1 MTAVLDVQNLNVKFR
16 QDGSVVH
23 AVRNVSFTVAKGETL
38 AIVGESGSGKSV
50 TALST
55 VSLLADSAQVSGS
68 ITYNGKQMVG
78 ATEPELRRVRGN
90 DISFIFQEPMTSLN
104 PLHTI
109 ERQLA
114 ESIELH
120 QGLRP
125 QSLGDRFL
133 LGWMG
138 LKIGSLF
145 PVFFGLAYFRTVLV
159 LLATWRSLWDQTW
172 WDFTLSMARLVIV
185 DPVITGAILSVV
197 VGGFLWC
204 GQFLIRRFLAGKLSR
219 DPMRLCII
227 ELLTKVGIRDPETR
241 LGAYPHELSGGQRQR
256 VMIAMALANGPE
268 LLIADEPTTAL
279 DVTIQA
285 QILDLLADL
294 KAREGMSLL
303 FITHDLTIVR
313 KIADRVCVMKDGEIV
328 EQGPT
333 AQIFSA
339 PQHSYTQ
346 MLLAAESTGVPL
358 PVPADAPVVATTDAL
373 KIWFPLYAGLLKRTV
388 GYVKAVNAASL
399 SVRVGETVGIVG
411 ESGSGK
417 TTLALAI
424 MRLIRSEGPIGFLGQ
439 PIQDFSQQQM
449 RPLRKEMQIVF
460 QDPFG
465 SLSPRMTIEQI
476 IAEGLGVHGLEP
488 GRNAHDMVTEMM
500 TEVGLDPA
508 LMDRYPHE
516 FSGGQRQ
523 RIAIARALIL
533 RPKLMVLDEPTSA
546 LDMTV
551 QVQIVQLLRDLQQK
565 YGLAYLFISHDLK
578 VVRALSHKVMVMKNG
593 DVVEQGDA
601 QAIFD
606 APQSDYTKALMKAA
620 YEAATG

>member
-1 MTAVLDVQNLNVKFR
+1 MTADPQERKIQVLDVQNLNVKFR
-16 QDGSVVH
+16 QDGSFVH

-55 VSLLADSAQVSGS
+55 VSLLADSAQVTGS
-68 ITYNGKQMVG
+68 ITYGGKQMVG
-78 ATEPELRRVRGN
+78 ASEPELRRVRGN

-120 QGLRP
+120 QGLRGP
-125 QSLGDRFL
+125 
-133 LGWMG
+133 
-138 LKIGSLF
+138 
-145 PVFFGLAYFRTVLV
+145 
-159 LLATWRSLWDQTW
+159 
-172 WDFTLSMARLVIV
+172 
-185 DPVITGAILSVV
+185 AI
-197 VGGFLWC
+197 
-204 GQFLIRRFLAGKLSR
+204 RAK
-219 DPMRLCII
+219 II

-294 KAREGMSLL
+294 KAKEGMSLL

-333 AQIFSA
+333 AQIFAA
-339 PQHSYTQ
+339 PRHPYTQ
-346 MLLAAESTGVPL
+346 MLLAAESTGLPL
-358 PVPADAPVVATTDAL
+358 PVPAHAPVIATTEAL

-388 GYVKAVNAASL
+388 GYVKAVNAATL
-399 SVRVGETVGIVG
+399 SVRAGETVGIVG

-424 MRLIRSEGPIGFLGQ
+424 MRLIASKGPIGFLGQ
-439 PIQDFSQQQM
+439 PIQDLSQRQM

-465 SLSPRMTIEQI
+465 SLSPRMTVEQI
-476 IAEGLGVHGLEP
+476 IAEGLGVHGLEQ
-488 GRNAHDMVTEMM
+488 GRNARDMVTEMM
-500 TEVGLDPA
+500 QEVGLDPA

-601 QAIFD
+601 AAIFD
-606 APQSDYTKALMKAA
+606 APQSDYTRALMKAA
-620 YEAATG
+620 FAAAVTSH